1 MKINVK
7 YDEFG
12 NIVSLETIGKEVD
25 DFSEAEQHQ
34 YDTFIQN
41 CKELAEL
48 REKNFHEEKMK
59 AFEENRIIQVE
70 IAKNQ
75 AEMSMTSS
83 QTYGKFWDALGSL
96 AIASCCPDQPRPN
109 QLPQNPNSQPTKK

>member
-34 YDTFIQN
+34 YDMFIQN
-41 CKELAEL
+41 CKEIAEL
-48 REKNFHEEKMK
+48 REKNFHEEKLK
-59 AFEENRIIQVE
+59 AFETHKEIQTA
-70 IAKNQ
+70 IAKSN
-75 AEMSMTSS
+75 EEISKSS
-83 QTYGKFWDALGSL
+83 SDPFSSFFNKL
-96 AIASCCPDQPRPN
+96 N
-109 QLPQNPNSQPTKK
+109 

>member
-12 NIVSLETIGKEVD
+12 NIISLETIGKEVD

-34 YDTFIQN
+34 YDMFIQS
-41 CKELAEL
+41 CKEIAEL
-48 REKNFHEEKMK
+48 REKNFHDEKMK

-70 IAKNQ
+70 
-75 AEMSMTSS
+75 MSKKRRRTNWL
-83 QTYGKFWDALGSL
+83 K
-96 AIASCCPDQPRPN
+96 PN
-109 QLPQNPNSQPTKK
+109 ILIKTQK

>member
-41 CKELAEL
+41 CKEIAEL

-59 AFEENRIIQVE
+59 AFEENRIIQDKKE
-70 IAKNQ
+70 KNQ
-75 AEMSMTSS
+75 AKISMTSS
-83 QTYGKFWDALGSL
+83 NTYGKFWDALGSL
-96 AIASCCPDQPRPN
+96 AIASCCPDSQPN
-109 QLPQNPNSQPTKK
+109 QLPPNSQPKK

>member
-25 DFSEAEQHQ
+25 NFSEAEQHQ

-41 CKELAEL
+41 CKEIAEL
-48 REKNFHEEKMK
+48 REKNFHDEKMK
-59 AFEENRIIQVE
+59 AIEAHKEIQTTMTKSNE
-70 IAKNQ
+70 
-75 AEMSMTSS
+75 EMSKASS
-83 QTYGKFWDALGSL
+83 NTFASFLNAVGSVAL
-96 AIASCCPDQPRPN
+96 AACCCSEQPQPN
-109 QLPQNPNSQPTKK
+109 QLPPNPQPKK